1 MTAAV
6 RIVGAVLARWPFALA
21 VLPAAQAQARTH
33 DNGDGWS
40 SGDVVV
46 RGAVAVIKFDESS
59 EVAFGG
65 TPVTGAAVAVSNSTT
80 LSAEAEFFIKP
91 WASVAVTA
99 GLPPAAKLTAM
110 GTLANAGQIGAV
122 RYGTISAFAR
132 FHLQPSKRLSPF
144 AGLGV
149 AHFFPIRVTDGA
161 VSNLAVKAD
170 TAVALQ
176 AGFDL
181 RVTKSAGLFASATW
195 TPLRTRAR
203 GAFGPIPVEAGIRL
217 NPVIVQ
223 AGIAFR
229 F

>member
-1 MTAAV
+1 MTAAF
-6 RIVGAVLARWPFALA
+6 RFVGKMLARWPLALA
-21 VLPAAQAQARTH
+21 VLPAAQAQARSH
-33 DNGDGWS
+33 DTGEGWA

-46 RGAVAVIKFDESS
+46 RGAVAAIKFDASS

-65 TPVTGAAVAVSNSTT
+65 APVPGAAVAVSNATT
-80 LSAEAEFFIKP
+80 VSAEAELFIKP

-99 GLPPAAKLTAM
+99 GLPPSARLTAI

-122 RYGTISAFAR
+122 RYGTVSAFAR

-149 AHFFPIRVTDGA
+149 AHFFPIRLTDGS
-161 VSNLAVKAD
+161 VSNLAVKAA

-181 RVTKSAGLFASATW
+181 RVSRRVGLFASANW
-195 TPLRTRAR
+195 TPLRTQAR
-203 GAFGPIPVEAGIRL
+203 GLFGPIPVDARIKL

-223 AGIAFR
+223 VGISFR
-229 F
+229 I